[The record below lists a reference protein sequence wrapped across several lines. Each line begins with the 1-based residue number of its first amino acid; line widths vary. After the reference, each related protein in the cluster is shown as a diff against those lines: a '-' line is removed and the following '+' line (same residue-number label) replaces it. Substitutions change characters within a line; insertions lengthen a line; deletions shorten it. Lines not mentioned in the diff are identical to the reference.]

1 MCNTRGMEMLVQ
13 EAHYHK
19 RVNGCDKPPNN
30 EKIVVGG
37 LIMED
42 IISIL
47 NSDIKIK
54 IKWYPDKPGDTY
66 TLRGKFINTDNPK
79 LVSYEGKRTISKKK
93 GEFKREKDWL
103 TNRMKR
109 KVKECEKKSNRNYK
123 EDRDCIKDKHIQ
135 EQLDLMRDDA
145 RNIFGW
151 APGTC
156 KTYFPDFT
164 NNCLP
169 FILSEMEKLNSN
181 ENLVT
186 SEDMERY
193 RQEIIEKY
201 LKNPRGSGMRQEG
214 ERVANTR
221 INASAHIYRELK
233 IRIPSLPD
241 VEFPDTAIIPGII
254 KEQIKV
260 LDLNQLCRYIDI
272 IDEYLVVNIGTRKI
286 SSINEIKDYIK
297 TLEVSNC
304 KEEINLIIENA
315 KYARAIIVNFDC
327 GLRRGEAA
335 AITRHNIGKDNGEV
349 ISIIVNSQIHGSD
362 NKRSDILKTENG
374 YREIPLTPWMS
385 SRFKKAC
392 EIIGEEEEDSIPVQP
407 LKLNEK
413 IKSALLQVGVESKK
427 LDNIESALMING
439 EYDARNILNSDAPS
453 SHLLRRN
460 LSNLLIHQSGVSENI
475 VKDLMGHRTRSR
487 STVSQKDYI
496 GVSEA
501 EEIIGYNLGLNN
513 GKIIEVDDGLG
524 GKIIVAGHPHV
535 ILKNT
540 SEETKTVRIAIEP
553 REPGSTV
560 AVDTDGIIIE
570 SIIVPNHRTGRM
582 HQTII
587 ANVEKETEYD

>member
-169 FILSEMEKLNSN
+169 FILSGMEKLNSN

-407 LKLNEK
+407 LKLNKK